1 MYVSP
6 RIITLSL
13 KSVKEESFFLQKS
26 AEPTSLHEHKDNVCM
41 I

>member
-1 MYVSP
+1 MYLLGS
-6 RIITLSL
+6 LHSL

-26 AEPTSLHEHKDNVCM
+26 AELTSLHEHKDNVCM